1 MIGELVGFG
10 YTGLN
15 QPEAKVLQRLQL
27 DITRFDPN
35 GFYNVEAKSD
45 TEEHIAC
52 HGDSGSPLIVY
63 HTVNNPVTHKNITVP
78 FVLGNL
84 ARIFG
89 AHDLNPKT
97 LTCPIPHEVN
107 SHSFNS
113 SQNTVTE
120 SFCNVA
126 NMLDWISQVTGISKE
141 NLSDPFYMP
150 PHPPCI
156 NCKKK
161 TVAEDKSSQN
171 VLENNYT
178 NTTYDTDMNFGDG
191 DEEDD
196 DQDEAMEAENE
207 RKKNQHPDWHIG
219 VAVDENGLLGGDQ
232 PTIWIGGLSQ
242 DFLQAGPDSGSSSSS
257 TLIPS
262 SFTNSFVL
270 LIFTLFTSFIII
282 IK

>member
-1 MIGELVGFG
+1 LIGELVGFG
-10 YTGLN
+10 FTGLN

-52 HGDSGSPLIVY
+52 HGDSGSPLVTY
-63 HTVNNPVTHKNITVP
+63 HSVTNPATNKNVTVP

-89 AHDLNPKT
+89 AHDLNSKT

-126 NMLDWISQVTGISKE
+126 SMLDWISQVSGISKE
-141 NLSDPFYMP
+141 NLSDPFYTP
-150 PHPPCI
+150 PHPPCV

-161 TVAEDKSSQN
+161 NIQDKNKSHN
-171 VLENNYT
+171 GLENNYT
-178 NTTYDTDMNFGDG
+178 NITYNSNMDDFDD

-196 DQDEAMEAENE
+196 DEDDEIAAEND
-207 RKKNQHPDWHIG
+207 KKKQNPEWHIG
-219 VAVDENGLLGGDQ
+219 VAANENGLLGDGSNN

-242 DFLQAGPDSGSSSSS
+242 DFLRAGPDDSSSIALKSLTS
-257 TLIPS
+257 
-262 SFTNSFVL
+262 NSFVL
-270 LIFTLFTSFIII
+270 LLFTLFISFILS
-282 IK
+282 